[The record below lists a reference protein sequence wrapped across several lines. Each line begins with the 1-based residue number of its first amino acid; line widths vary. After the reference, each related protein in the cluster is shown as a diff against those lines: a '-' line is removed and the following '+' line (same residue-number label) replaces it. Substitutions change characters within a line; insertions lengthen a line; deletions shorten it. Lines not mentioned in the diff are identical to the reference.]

1 MRYLELGHNT
11 IMSGVADILG
21 YRKDDPRIYDSIG
34 DDEILKESRL
44 YYKNV
49 YYDIERSAY
58 YPEVAEKI
66 LGYTPILKINQ
77 TFIRALEVSDQ
88 LDIPLYKVYSTLKYL
103 SWDSKELD
111 LYRCD
116 YAQNIIFSIKT
127 FKKVYIEYRAVDL
140 YF

>member
-1 MRYLELGHNT
+1 MP
-11 IMSGVADILG
+11 GVFDILG
-21 YRKDDPRIYDSIG
+21 YRRDDPRGYDSIN
-34 DDEILKESRL
+34 DDEILKESGL

-66 LGYTPILKINQ
+66 LGYKPLLDK
-77 TFIRALEVSDQ
+77 TFIRALEVSDR

-103 SWDSKELD
+103 AWESKELD
-111 LYRCD
+111 LYRFD
-116 YAQNIIFSIKT
+116 YAQNVIFSIGA
-127 FKKVYIEYRAVDL
+127 FKKVFIEYRVADL

>member
-1 MRYLELGHNT
+1 MEYLEPGHNT
-11 IMSGVADILG
+11 IKPGVFDIHG
-21 YRKDDPRIYDSIG
+21 YRKGDPRIYDSIG
-34 DDEILKESRL
+34 DDEILKESSF

-58 YPEVAEKI
+58 YPEIAEKI

-103 SWDSKELD
+103 AWDSKEMD

-116 YAQNIIFSIKT
+116 YVQNIIFNIKA

>member
-1 MRYLELGHNT
+1 MRYLEPGHNT
-11 IMSGVADILG
+11 IMPGIFNIVG
-21 YRKDDPRIYDSIG
+21 YRRDDPRGYDSIG
-34 DDEILKESRL
+34 DDEILKESGL

-66 LGYTPILKINQ
+66 LGYRPLLNK

-103 SWDSKELD
+103 AWESKELD
-111 LYRCD
+111 LYRFD
-116 YAQNIIFSIKT
+116 YAQNVIFNIGA